1 MVLKNYA
8 LGKWT
13 AGEGEGQA
21 LYNAITGAKIA
32 ETSSKGLDFGE
43 MMDYAR
49 EVGGPTLR
57 KMTFHERGRMLK
69 ALALHLISIK
79 DRFYALSAQTGAT
92 KLDSW
97 IDIEGGIGN
106 LFTLSLIH
114 I

>member
-57 KMTFHERGRMLK
+57 KNDLSRKRQNAKSFSASPH
-69 ALALHLISIK
+69 
-79 DRFYALSAQTGAT
+79 FY
-92 KLDSW
+92 
-97 IDIEGGIGN
+97 
-106 LFTLSLIH
+106 
-114 I
+114 